1 MTLKERKLY
10 RSGKRNPNR
19 YFFNPFD
26 YFYNRRKAKIICV
39 VIVISL
45 IFEFL
50 CLIGVTNWPQF
61 LSTMNFV
68 DSVKK
73 QESNFVV
80 YYLDTGQGDCTL
92 IICDDEVMMIDSST
106 VNQFYNIRKHLFALE
121 FDVID
126 YLLITHQHDDHLGS
140 ATKII
145 NRYSVSNI
153 MMPKLSY
160 DNNVDSLSYDNL
172 INTISS
178 HNINHKSVSCGDSF
192 MLGSAL
198 VEILAPMKQDNNINN
213 MSVMT
218 KITYGN
224 TSFLFTGDSEKEIE
238 KQLLRA
244 DIDVS
249 ADVLRVSHHGSKT
262 SSIDNFLSAVNPEY
276 AIISCGDDNNY
287 GHPSDET
294 LKNFEEM
301 GMLPYITAIHGDITV
316 TSDGNKVEV
325 IPEKLGI

>member
-10 RSGKRNPNR
+10 RSGKRNPNG
-19 YFFNPFD
+19 YWFNPFD
-26 YFYNRRKAKIICV
+26 YFYNRRRAKIVCV
-39 VIVISL
+39 ILIVSF

-50 CLIGVTNWPQF
+50 FLIGVTSWPQV
-61 LSTMNFV
+61 LSTLNLI

-73 QESNFVV
+73 QDSNFVV

-106 VNQFYNIRKHLFALE
+106 TNQFYNIRKHLYTLE
-121 FDVID
+121 IDVID

-145 NRYSVSNI
+145 NHYCVSNI

-160 DNNVDSLSYDNL
+160 ENNVDSLSYDNL
-172 INTISS
+172 INTISNY
-178 HNINHKSVSCGDSF
+178 NISCKTVSGGDSF

-213 MSVMT
+213 MSVVT

-224 TSFLFTGDSEKEIE
+224 TSFLFTGDSEEEIE

-262 SSIDNFLSAVNPEY
+262 SSTDNFLSAVNPKY

-287 GHPSDET
+287 GHPSDVT
-294 LKNFEEM
+294 LKKFEEM

-325 IPEKLGI
+325 TSEKSGI